1 MAVDLVRTRHGIA
14 GKVNLK
20 LVSDEQIQK
29 WNSQYKQID
38 SPTDVLT
45 FPAPEFA
52 EEAGD
57 VAIAIET
64 AERQAASR
72 GIPIE
77 QEIALLAIH
86 GALHL
91 AGFDDVEEA
100 DREQMLAEMSVIAKE
115 AGIPM
120 DPNWSSLYEQ
130 GQTDEHA

>member
-1 MAVDLVRTRHGIA
+1 M
-14 GKVNLK
+14 K
-20 LVSDEQIQK
+20 E
-29 WNSQYKQID
+29 WNNHYKNID
-38 SPTDVLT
+38 APTDVLT

-57 VAIAIET
+57 IAIALET
-64 AERQAASR
+64 AEQQAAIR

-91 AGFDDVEEA
+91 AGFDDIEDS
-100 DREQMLAEMSVIAKE
+100 DRAQMLAEMAVTANE

-120 DPNWSSLYEQ
+120 DPDWSSLYDQ
-130 GQTDEHA
+130 GQSDEHA